1 MGGSRRPTVPCRYT
15 ESQEHRRAVPRRNT
29 DALVGEQVMQGRRDE
44 ETLDL
49 PLITVLVQV

>member
-1 MGGSRRPTVPCRYT
+1 MGGRRRPTVPCRYT

-44 ETLDL
+44 DTLDL